1 VAVAPAA
8 GTQRTQPRDQGAQ
21 HLTQPLPTPP
31 PPTPAGSQIF
41 MAPEV
46 WRGLPYGYSSDLFSL
61 GCVLYNMMTFK

>member
-1 VAVAPAA
+1 
-8 GTQRTQPRDQGAQ
+8 
-21 HLTQPLPTPP
+21 
-31 PPTPAGSQIF
+31 